1 MVLLREIMLGEY
13 LCSDA
18 CWSNTVIICLKKT
31 SKAALGEKLFGKRI
45 CLTKNVIRVKFEFI
59 IFEKFVLP
67 RKNLS
72 FQNNLVLN
80 QGICVS
86 ISHYVLLMK
95 WNLKLGTFSF
105 PHLKLFSNIEVLW
118 KVKIKCVTGNLL
130 NISGNFLNDKKAKS
144 NYIWQHP
151 TWKNVE
157 AGVLQGSI
165 LGPPIFLTYKNGISD
180 NLVLKWGKVA

>member
-1 MVLLREIMLGEY
+1 MVLLREIMLEEY

-31 SKAALGEKLFGKRI
+31 FEKLFGKRI

-86 ISHYVLLMK
+86 ISHHVLLMK
-95 WNLKLGTFSF
+95 
-105 PHLKLFSNIEVLW
+105 
-118 KVKIKCVTGNLL
+118 
-130 NISGNFLNDKKAKS
+130 
-144 NYIWQHP
+144 
-151 TWKNVE
+151 
-157 AGVLQGSI
+157 
-165 LGPPIFLTYKNGISD
+165 
-180 NLVLKWGKVA
+180 